1 MLADLAQFLRLPP
14 DETWIANAL
23 AAMKINPGYEH
34 DKALVGFYRDY
45 VDSKGASFPELAEGL
60 QAFST

>member
-1 MLADLAQFLRLPP
+1 MLADLARFLRLPP

-34 DKALVGFYRDY
+34 DKTLVGFYRDY
-45 VDSKGASFPELAEGL
+45 VDSKGATFPELAEGL
-60 QAFST
+60 QAFTT

>member
-1 MLADLAQFLRLPP
+1 MDC
-14 DETWIANAL
+14 NAL

-45 VDSKGASFPELAEGL
+45 VDSKGATFPELAEGL